1 MTFKHIVGKNLRYN
15 FKRFLSYLFVNS
27 FVVAVLFMY
36 GSLLFNEILAK
47 DVAMQLVTDYIEIA
61 AYAIILF
68 SIAFVSYTGIYFV
81 KSRGREFGV
90 YLTLGMTT
98 RDLLRMVVFESLVIV
113 IGSAFCGIAAGLL
126 VSKLFYLILAKI
138 LGLTADIYFISYK
151 TYLLSLGVFLFVFL
165 CNLLF
170 TGFFIRKLSILQI
183 SKSSSTKEL
192 SKSRPVIGAVSA
204 IVFIGS
210 LWSCYAA
217 LTGNVWIND
226 LMGENRS
233 NWLMA
238 DMLTMF
244 VSLYFAIASSIDAV
258 RAILKRFPAM
268 YNRNILILS
277 SLSHRFFAYKVS
289 LYIVSLL
296 IALSLFFT
304 GFGLSLYS
312 YTKKTLDEY
321 VPYEFMI
328 ESTNTI
334 NVISADE
341 IQSIVKANGGEIGTF
356 SPLEFIRNENYRTVS
371 GELIFVNKASIIVSE
386 TNFNKHMGTSVDVA
400 PDELLLAHNQKGEE
414 GERID
419 YDSLLT
425 VEPWRAGHTRA
436 EAFRQRPM
444 DAGQF
449 VKSLGD
455 VARLSYE
462 KAKTRAMYAP
472 FIDSYGNVEFESV
485 MANVVDDSV
494 YERLRGEEHGTAYL
508 FNLKSG
514 DGARVFESLL
524 DALRVKN
531 GDQSLWATSE
541 AKLGEK
547 DVAENLRPIFKEERI
562 DVTLRINGFMLF
574 SFAFMGLLFLMS
586 SIVVLYYKIVTDID
600 EEKGKI
606 ALLKKIGL
614 TAAECRKYL
623 QAHLAILFFTPLLIG
638 GIPVLFL
645 LHASFGF
652 TVYAGYLM
660 VRVLLLYGLFAL
672 MNTAFYRSLRKTF
685 FRGVGLAA

>member
-1 MTFKHIVGKNLRYN
+1 MTFTHIVSKNLRYN

-47 DVAMQLVTDYIEIA
+47 DIAMKLVSDYIEIA

-81 KSRGREFGV
+81 KSRGKEFGV

-98 RDLLRMVVFESLVIV
+98 RDLMRMVIFESFVVV
-113 IGSAFCGIAAGLL
+113 IGSAICGIAAGLL

-170 TGFFIRKLSILQI
+170 TSTFIRKLSIIQI
-183 SKSSSTKEL
+183 AKASSTKGL
-192 SKSRPVIGAVSA
+192 AKSRPVIGGVAAV
-204 IVFIGS
+204 VFIAS
-210 LWSCYAA
+210 LWSFHAT
-217 LTGNVWIND
+217 LTGNEWLND
-226 LMGENRS
+226 LMGDDQS
-233 NWLMA
+233 TWLLA
-238 DMLTMF
+238 DMMAMF
-244 VSLYFAIASSIDAV
+244 VSLYFAIASGIDAV
-258 RAILKRFPAM
+258 RAIFARFPAL

-277 SLSHRFFAYKVS
+277 SLSHRFFTYKVS

-304 GFGLSLYS
+304 GFGLSIYS
-312 YTKKTLDEY
+312 YTKKTIDEY
-321 VPYEFMI
+321 VPFDFMI
-328 ESTNTI
+328 ESTHGI
-334 NVISADE
+334 NVIGKNE
-341 IQSIVKANGGEIGTF
+341 IKAIVEANGGAVGTF
-356 SPLEFIRNENYRTVS
+356 SAFEYIRNENYRAFS
-371 GELIFVNKASIIVSE
+371 GQFVYFNKASFIVSE
-386 TNFNKHMGTSVDVA
+386 TNFNKHMNMSVDVA
-400 PDELLLAHNQKGEE
+400 PDELLLVHNQKGEE
-414 GERID
+414 QEKVD

-425 VEPWRAGHTRA
+425 VEPWRAGNARA
-436 EAFRQRPM
+436 EAFRQNPTNADR
-444 DAGQF
+444 F

-455 VARLSYE
+455 IARLKYE
-462 KAKTRAMYAP
+462 QPKTRTMYAS

-494 YERLRGEEHGTAYL
+494 YDSLRQEEHSTAYL

-514 DGARVFESLL
+514 DGSAIFAALL
-524 DALRVKN
+524 DALRDKN
-531 GDQSLWATSE
+531 NDQSLWSTAQ
-541 AKLGEK
+541 AQLGVK
-547 DVAENLRPIFKEERI
+547 DQAEYLRPIYKAERI
-562 DVTLRINGFMLF
+562 DVMLRINGFMFF

-586 SIVVLYYKIVTDID
+586 SIVVLYYKIVTDVD
-600 EEKGKI
+600 EEKEKI
-606 ALLKKIGL
+606 SLLKKIGL
-614 TAAECRKYL
+614 TGAECRSYL
-623 QAHLAILFFTPLLIG
+623 QAHLAILFFTPLVIG

-660 VRVLLLYGLFAL
+660 ARVLMLYGLFAL
-672 MNTAFYRSLRKTF
+672 MNTVFYLTLRKKF
-685 FRGVGLAA
+685 FRGAGLAA